1 MRQKSL
7 LALKSLGKPFLS
19 QMLNIAASTGQPGN
33 MMSGIGNG
41 ASGANAPEGLFSALV
56 SLLSGNGGNTDAA
69 IGQSDTG
76 GPAQTSQM
84 WLNLQAGDEALSL
97 NAQALNSTVNPQN
110 LLGQIPGLQNGLQ
123 IDQQV
128 LQEVLGQGLTGLVNT
143 ATASDTPSQIAA
155 LGNTILNI
163 QETLQQTNAQNSAPA
178 PQAPNSGQ
186 SASQTSQA
194 QLLSLMAQNDQA
206 SLNANSQNPNGQ
218 NPNANNT
225 SVQNTNGQ
233 NATRELAQTN
243 ASQLANAQQIATQL
257 SNNQQGLN
265 TPLTPEQIATRDP
278 LALDLQRQLS
288 TSAELNQARNG
299 IQSANA
305 NNPGVQTVNNLT
317 AAPSQLPFV
326 KTTQILTSSDPL
338 VIAQATSQGTVQT
351 EQAAMLRPLQASY
364 PSNPINLSNM
374 AIEIARNFNAGVNR
388 FQIRL
393 DPPELGRIDIRMQI
407 DDGGNLNARLTV
419 ERPDTL
425 EFLQRDA
432 RALERALAQAGLDN
446 SRTNLEFELKD
457 NPSGEQDHNEQD
469 QNSNPNSNDNNKQ
482 IDPVSDPT
490 MIAAY
495 KGNVSPGGISIWV

>member
-1 MRQKSL
+1 
-7 LALKSLGKPFLS
+7 
-19 QMLNIAASTGQPGN
+19 MLNIAASTGQIGNSAMPGA
-33 MMSGIGNG
+33 GNG

-56 SLLSGNGGNTDAA
+56 SLLSGTEANTDAA
-69 IGQSDTG
+69 IGQSGNGT
-76 GPAQTSQM
+76 PTQTSQM
-84 WLNLQAGDEALSL
+84 WLNLQAGDEALSF
-97 NAQALNSTVNPQN
+97 NSQALNSAINPQD
-110 LLGQIPGLQNGLQ
+110 LFGQIPGLANGLQ

-128 LQEVLGQGLTGLVNT
+128 LQQVLGQGLNGIVNT
-143 ATASDTPSQIAA
+143 ATATDTPSQIAA

-163 QETLQQTNAQNSAPA
+163 QETLQQSGLQNGTPAQ
-178 PQAPNSGQ
+178 QAPNSSQ
-186 SASQTSQA
+186 TTPQTSQA
-194 QLLSLMAQNDQA
+194 QLLSLMAQSDQA
-206 SLNANSQNPNGQ
+206 NLNANGQNPNGQ
-218 NPNANNT
+218 NT
-225 SVQNTNGQ
+225 TTQ
-233 NATRELAQTN
+233 NATREMAQTN
-243 ASQLANAQQIATQL
+243 ANQLVNAQQIATQL
-257 SNNQQGLN
+257 SGNQQGLN
-265 TPLTPEQIATRDP
+265 TPLTPEQIASRDP
-278 LALDLQRQLS
+278 LASDLQRQLS
-288 TSAELNQARNG
+288 TSTELNQARNG

-305 NNPGVQTVNNLT
+305 TNSGPQTPLNL
-317 AAPSQLPFV
+317 AAGQSQLPFV
-326 KTTQILTSSDPL
+326 QTRQILTSGDPMT
-338 VIAQATSQGTVQT
+338 IAQAPAQGAVQS
-351 EQAAMLRPLQASY
+351 EQAPMLRPLQASY

-457 NPSGEQDHNEQD
+457 NPSGGQD
-469 QNSNPNSNDNNKQ
+469 QNDQNPDSNPDSNDNNKQ

-495 KGNVSPGGISIWV
+495 KGNVSPAGISIWV